1 MTAEEAVVVINSGSS
16 SVKFAAFAD
25 DEALCPL
32 RSGAVERIGAAAA
45 RFRVRDAA
53 GGKLVDEVYAIG
65 DHKERTVV
73 THLGNGSSM
82 ATIRDGRSVETT
94 MGFSTLADLPMGTCC
109 GDMAAFTAALGGLD
123 GVVFTGGIGAN
134 APAVRARICNG
145 LAYLGLRI
153 DPGRNAHN
161 EPCISADDSAVRV
174 ETFATDEELMIA
186 RHPRA
191 LLKTSRPEAEESPDH
206 G

>member
-1 MTAEEAVVVINSGSS
+1 MTAEEAVVINSGSS

-25 DEALCPL
+25 DEAVCPL
-32 RSGAVERIGAAAA
+32 RSAAVERIGAAAA

-65 DHKERTVV
+65 NHKERTVV

-123 GVVFTGGIGAN
+123 GVVFTSGIGAN

-145 LAYLGLRI
+145 SPTSAFASIRGATPTMSPASPPAIAQCVWRPLR
-153 DPGRNAHN
+153 PMKN
-161 EPCISADDSAVRV
+161 
-174 ETFATDEELMIA
+174 
-186 RHPRA
+186 
-191 LLKTSRPEAEESPDH
+191 
-206 G
+206 